1 MYDTEAGN
9 FSGLTTKLAYII
21 LKRDED
27 ECFFNY
33 GYNKEKTALL
43 YLFCKEMIP
52 NAVTATCFTK
62 HLPEILN
69 ERRNNEEFSN
79 LFYYLPSTTGRNE
92 DINQFRGNVN
102 LNPIDCSLEFLSS
115 FSKDGVKFQPELLSS
130 EVLEIRNLQVE
141 IMYNF
146 FNHMVKTGNQ
156 NMRHFDHLF
165 AITHIDTT
173 DMPWIGPTKKRF
185 VPTKFKLI
193 Y

>member
-9 FSGLTTKLAYII
+9 FSGLTTKLAHII

-27 ECFFNY
+27 ECFFSY

-62 HLPEILN
+62 HLSEILN

-102 LNPIDCSLEFLSS
+102 LIPIDCSLEFLSS

-146 FNHMVKTGNQ
+146 LIIWLKRAIKIYVILIICSQLTTSIQLICLGLVQQRK
-156 NMRHFDHLF
+156 DLF
-165 AITHIDTT
+165 QQY
-173 DMPWIGPTKKRF
+173 
-185 VPTKFKLI
+185 LN
-193 Y
+193 